1 MTLYELLARRYLH
14 GIVFLEFNSMNFS
27 FVLKN
32 KRFKNVGKIKGK
44 NASPI
49 LGSIFFLGLTPT
61 LYPLF
66 FKTELKFIELN
77 FKKTIP

>member
-1 MTLYELLARRYLH
+1 MTPYELLARGYLH

-32 KRFKNVGKIKGK
+32 KRLRMWVRLRGK

-49 LGSIFFLGLTPT
+49 LGGKGIPKV
-61 LYPLF
+61 LF
-66 FKTELKFIELN
+66 YCNSNL
-77 FKKTIP
+77 

>member
-32 KRFKNVGKIKGK
+32 KRLRMWVRLREK

-49 LGSIFFLGLTPT
+49 WGGKGIPKS
-61 LYPLF
+61 
-66 FKTELKFIELN
+66 FILL
-77 FKKTIP
+77 

>member
-14 GIVFLEFNSMNFS
+14 GIAFLEFNSMNFS

-32 KRFKNVGKIKGK
+32 KRLRMWVRLREK

-49 LGSIFFLGLTPT
+49 WGGKGIPKS
-61 LYPLF
+61 
-66 FKTELKFIELN
+66 FILL
-77 FKKTIP
+77 

>member
-1 MTLYELLARRYLH
+1 MTLYELLAKRYLH

-32 KRFKNVGKIKGK
+32 KRLRMWVRLREK

-49 LGSIFFLGLTPT
+49 WGGKGIPKS
-61 LYPLF
+61 
-66 FKTELKFIELN
+66 FILL
-77 FKKTIP
+77 